1 MIANLSSTCVLSVV
15 CTFSSYYVLG
25 LGPVRPSCLFPF
37 TTSFHR
43 TWIFSIP
50 RFRSFFPFT
59 VVIRL
64 FERFER
70 FLSDSAVT
78 YGDTTS
84 NECDRAIKHSDKKGS
99 KARRRR
105 RRPGLRPVR
114 ARTIVVVAA
123 VVILHT
129 FLDQKR
135 RRSRR
140 SSRSRETTAGC
151 LKADIF
157 LLHIINDR
165 LARNVQ

>member
-1 MIANLSSTCVLSVV
+1 MWSQTFRQRVCCQSFVPFLPITSSVSDLCAPPAFPL
-15 CTFSSYYVLG
+15 CHLFS
-25 LGPVRPSCLFPF
+25 PNFD
-37 TTSFHR
+37 
-43 TWIFSIP
+43 FSTP

-99 KARRRR
+99 KARRRAPRARSRPHDR
-105 RRPGLRPVR
+105 RR
-114 ARTIVVVAA
+114 
-123 VVILHT
+123 
-129 FLDQKR
+129 R
-135 RRSRR
+135 RRCYPLYLSGPEATAIAAIVDLAK
-140 SSRSRETTAGC
+140 REAGC